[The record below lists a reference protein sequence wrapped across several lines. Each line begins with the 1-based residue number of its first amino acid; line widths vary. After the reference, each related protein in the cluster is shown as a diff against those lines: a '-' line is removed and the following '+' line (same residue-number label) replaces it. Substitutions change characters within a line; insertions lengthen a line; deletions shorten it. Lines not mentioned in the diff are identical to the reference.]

1 MVFAAACGG
10 LGSVLLDSAVEM
22 QPLKLN
28 IRKSVASLCTAASEG
43 PLPILLNTM
52 RGGVNSRALNWGRR
66 QDTPAAA

>member
-28 IRKSVASLCTAASEG
+28 IRKSVASLCTAASG
-43 PLPILLNTM
+43 FGTRFLLNTI
-52 RGGVNSRALNWGRR
+52 RGGVNLMCAEPRISE
-66 QDTPAAA
+66 D